1 MQEYIR
7 PLTLSNAAYTV
18 VGKKKNNWVDALD
31 QGTCIYRKLEN
42 VGWQILF

>member
-7 PLTLSNAAYTV
+7 PLTLSSVAYTV
-18 VGKKKNNWVDALD
+18 IEKKNNWVDALD
-31 QGTCIYRKLEN
+31 QGTCTYRKLEN